1 MADRFNRSSRGQAVN
16 IVPFAVP
23 DLQSGMAKQLSF
35 IDTLQK
41 MQARAAAQSAT
52 ASQGTFVGLD
62 PETGEPVYAK
72 GLPGKT
78 TEKMREQAFNVMM
91 KQKLRNVIGKDE
103 ELNRIKNELYSGR
116 PLSTQ
121 RQALLLEQARKRTKA
136 LADANGLDHAGA
148 FEETFGTATQTYG
161 EDIAKLN
168 KSGAG
173 SAFLSGLE
181 QGWNTLKAGV
191 RQGVAALTGDSEEKI
206 RIADENT
213 KRNQEIALANPILR
227 ERTLREQEAAAE
239 GKELGYFEATDGN
252 TFSNI
257 AATAGNLVG
266 SFGPAI
272 VATPVLSTVGAP
284 ATVAALAPSI
294 AVSALTGQ
302 EGYNER
308 VAATE
313 GLTQQQKEEAVDLT
327 NPGAALNLGINAA
340 AGALLPGRMLGST
353 KQWLG
358 NQVAQRIAGKPLSK
372 LAAVT
377 PRSRAVATGEARFI
391 PSGAPEY
398 VPNGLATPGGG
409 VLLAKATP
417 GGVAQEMR
425 SLNPLQAHIL
435 STGQAAAARAAAPR
449 SAGTFIRDVAG
460 NSMENAAIMGAATI
474 GSNAAYNW
482 GAGQETPLTQG
493 LAEGAVEGALLG
505 IPFGALQYRG
515 RGKRAATSV
524 SPDSSAAPTAPTLA
538 PSAGSGEGASAEV
551 QGMFGKKTAST
562 GNKAAKVQP
571 RYKSEDWN
579 AAIDA
584 YMNPAEADVA
594 SIIADRKAH
603 FTNES
608 AATLNADPEFR
619 AWFKDVIAASRKKDD
634 AAVDNLIGEYLA
646 SGGDIKDLEYVVTTN
661 AGGKWLGRPAKELIR
676 IDPAGLGEWNK
687 EARKTFAAGVAHAKQ
702 QGAEYAGQFQPREGL
717 RGILGKLE
725 RGRAAEPAG
734 EGAGN
739 GSKVDTNPPK
749 SPTDTAARPDAPP
762 SFDSSSTESGGFS
775 GAAQQSIISNET
787 PPAAPKAD
795 STITGQEAD
804 SGRNVDSPRPGDE
817 QAGVGAGGTAGQTG
831 RSDGSGSDAASA
843 SIGAEPDG
851 VVEPKPDF
859 VNDSLRTFATDDA
872 VLTKR
877 MLNAINRRLASG
889 ANDVS
894 TALVD
899 TLINSPFVRKLY
911 NSMSEADLAS
921 GNIQGVTPQAIKN
934 AQDYV
939 RFTKMA
945 NLPRN
950 VRTLR
955 DYLTDVFD
963 PRTAEDI
970 NSRDTQIC

>member
-1 MADRFNRSSRGQAVN
+1 MADRFNRSSHGQTVN

-78 TEKMREQAFNVMM
+78 TEKMREQAFNVVM
-91 KQKLRNVIGKDE
+91 KQKLRNVIGQDA
-103 ELNRIKNELYSGR
+103 ELNRIKGELYSGR

-121 RQALLLEQARKRTKA
+121 RQSQLLEQARKRTKA
-136 LADANGLDHAGA
+136 LADANGLDYTGA
-148 FEETFGTATQTYG
+148 FEETFGTASRTYG
-161 EDIAKLN
+161 EEATKLSN
-168 KSGAG
+168 SGAD
-173 SAFLSGLE
+173 SAFMAGLE

-191 RQGVAALTGDSEEKI
+191 RQGVAALTGDSAEKI

-213 KRNQEIALANPILR
+213 KRNQEIALANPVLR

-239 GKELGYFEATDGN
+239 GKELGYFDATDGH

-272 VATPVLSTVGAP
+272 VATPILSTVGAP

-313 GLTQQQKEEAVDLT
+313 GLTQQQKEEAVNLT
-327 NPGAALNLGINAA
+327 SPGAAFNLGVNAA
-340 AGALLPGRMLGST
+340 AGALLPGRMLGGA
-353 KQWLG
+353 KQLIG
-358 NQVAQRIAGKPLSK
+358 RQAATMAPKKYASA
-372 LAAVT
+372 LAPGFVG
-377 PRSRAVATGEARFI
+377 PV
-391 PSGAPEY
+391 
-398 VPNGLATPGGG
+398 NATPI
-409 VLLAKATP
+409 VQAIRPT
-417 GGVAQEMR
+417 
-425 SLNPLQAHIL
+425 PLQRSAIQM
-435 STGQAAAARAAAPR
+435 GNAAAARAAAPR
-449 SAGTFIRDVAG
+449 SAGTFIRDIAG
-460 NSMENAAIMGAATI
+460 NSIENAAIMGAATI

-482 GAGQETPLTQG
+482 GAGQDTPLTQG

-515 RGKRAATSV
+515 RGKRTATPA
-524 SPDSSAAPTAPTLA
+524 SPDSNATSTSPAPTSTPPANGT
-538 PSAGSGEGASAEV
+538 GASAAV
-551 QGMFGKKTAST
+551 QGMFGKKTASAGSKT
-562 GNKAAKVQP
+562 AKVQP
-571 RYKSEDWN
+571 RYRSEDWN

-584 YMNPAEADVA
+584 YMNPAEVDVA

-608 AATLNADPEFR
+608 AALLNADPEFR
-619 AWFKDVIAASRKKDD
+619 TWFKDAIAASRKKDD

-717 RGILGKLE
+717 RSILGKLE
-725 RGRAAEPAG
+725 RGRAAEPTG
-734 EGAGN
+734 EGNGN
-739 GSKVDTNPPK
+739 GGKVDTNPTK
-749 SPTDTAARPDAPP
+749 SPTDAAAGLDEPLSPDN
-762 SFDSSSTESGGFS
+762 SSVESGGTG
-775 GAAQQSIISNET
+775 GAAQQGIGPDET
-787 PPAAPKAD
+787 PPAAPKTD
-795 STITGQEAD
+795 SSITGQKAD
-804 SGRNVDSPRPGDE
+804 SGRNIESSGPGDKSSSD
-817 QAGVGAGGTAGQTG
+817 GAGSITSEARG
-831 RSDGSGSDAASA
+831 SDGSGGDAAA
-843 SIGAEPDG
+843 VGGRAEPSSN
-851 VVEPKPDF
+851 VEPDF
-859 VNDSLRTFATDDA
+859 VGDSLRTFATDDA

-877 MLNAINRRLASG
+877 MLNAIGRRLAKG
-889 ANDVS
+889 NTDVS

-899 TLINSPFVRKLY
+899 TLVNSPIVRKLY
-911 NSMSEADLAS
+911 NNTSEADLAS

-945 NLPRN
+945 DLPRN
-950 VRTLR
+950 VKTLR
-955 DYLTDVFD
+955 DYLSDVFD

>member
-103 ELNRIKNELYSGR
+103 ELNRIKSELYSGR

-148 FEETFGTATQTYG
+148 FEETFGTATRTYG

-168 KSGAG
+168 KPGAAG
-173 SAFLSGLE
+173 SAFMSGLE

-313 GLTQQQKEEAVDLT
+313 GLTQQQKEEAVNLT
-327 NPGAALNLGINAA
+327 NPGAALNLGVNAA
-340 AGALLPGRMLGST
+340 AGALLPGRMLGGA
-353 KQWLG
+353 KQLIG
-358 NQVAQRIAGKPLSK
+358 RQAAAMAPKKYASA
-372 LAAVT
+372 LAPGFVG
-377 PRSRAVATGEARFI
+377 PV
-391 PSGAPEY
+391 
-398 VPNGLATPGGG
+398 NATPI
-409 VLLAKATP
+409 VQAIKPT
-417 GGVAQEMR
+417 
-425 SLNPLQAHIL
+425 PLQRSAIQM
-435 STGQAAAARAAAPR
+435 GNVAAARAAAPR
-449 SAGTFIRDVAG
+449 SAGTFIRDIAG
-460 NSMENAAIMGAATI
+460 NSLENAAIMGAATI

-482 GAGQETPLTQG
+482 GAGQDTPLTQG

-505 IPFGALQYRG
+505 IPFGALQYRS
-515 RGKRAATSV
+515 RGKRAATPV
-524 SPDSSAAPTAPTLA
+524 SPDSSAATTAPTPA
-538 PSAGSGEGASAEV
+538 SSAGSGEGASAAV

-562 GNKAAKVQP
+562 GTKAAKVQP

-749 SPTDTAARPDAPP
+749 SPADATTRPDASP
-762 SFDSSSTESGGFS
+762 SLDSSSAESGGFS
-775 GAAQQSIISNET
+775 GAAQPSISTDET
-787 PPAAPKAD
+787 PPAAPKAN

-817 QAGVGAGGTAGQTG
+817 QTSVGAGGTAGQTR
-831 RSDGSGSDAASA
+831 RSDGSGGDAAPVS
-843 SIGAEPDG
+843 SGAEPDG
-851 VVEPKPDF
+851 F

-872 VLTKR
+872 ALTKR
-877 MLNAINRRLASG
+877 MLDAINRRLAKG
-889 ANDVS
+889 TNDVS

-899 TLINSPFVRKLY
+899 TLVNSPFVRKLY
-911 NSMSEADLAS
+911 NNTSEADLAS

-963 PRTAEDI
+963 PRTVEDV

>member
-62 PETGEPVYAK
+62 PATGEPVYAK

-78 TEKMREQAFNVMM
+78 TEKMREQAFNVVM
-91 KQKLRNVIGKDE
+91 KQKLRNVIGQDA
-103 ELNRIKNELYSGR
+103 ELNRIKGELYSGR

-121 RQALLLEQARKRTKA
+121 RQSQLLEQARKRTKA
-136 LADANGLDHAGA
+136 LADANGLDYTGA
-148 FEETFGTATQTYG
+148 FEETFGTASRTYG
-161 EDIAKLN
+161 EEATKLSN
-168 KSGAG
+168 SGAD
-173 SAFLSGLE
+173 SAFMAGLE

-191 RQGVAALTGDSEEKI
+191 RQGVAALTGDSAEKI

-213 KRNQEIALANPILR
+213 KRNQEIALANPVLR

-313 GLTQQQKEEAVDLT
+313 GLTQQQKEEAVNLT
-327 NPGAALNLGINAA
+327 NPGAALNLGVNAA
-340 AGALLPGRMLGST
+340 AGALLPGRMLGGA
-353 KQWLG
+353 KQLIG
-358 NQVAQRIAGKPLSK
+358 RQAAAMAPKKYASA
-372 LAAVT
+372 LAPGFVG
-377 PRSRAVATGEARFI
+377 PV
-391 PSGAPEY
+391 
-398 VPNGLATPGGG
+398 NATPI
-409 VLLAKATP
+409 VQAIKPT
-417 GGVAQEMR
+417 
-425 SLNPLQAHIL
+425 PLQRSAIQM
-435 STGQAAAARAAAPR
+435 GNAAAARAAAPR
-449 SAGTFIRDVAG
+449 SAGTFIRDIAG
-460 NSMENAAIMGAATI
+460 NSIENAAIMGAATI

-482 GAGQETPLTQG
+482 GAGQDTPLTQG
-493 LAEGAVEGALLG
+493 LAESAVEGALLG
-505 IPFGALQYRG
+505 IPFGALQYRS
-515 RGKRAATSV
+515 RGKRAATPV
-524 SPDSSAAPTAPTLA
+524 SPDSGAAPTAPTPT

-608 AATLNADPEFR
+608 AAALNTDPEFR

-749 SPTDTAARPDAPP
+749 SPTDAAARPDAPP
-762 SFDSSSTESGGFS
+762 SLDSSSTESGGFS

-804 SGRNVDSPRPGDE
+804 SGRNVDSSRPGDE
-817 QAGVGAGGTAGQTG
+817 QTGVGAGGTAGQTG
-831 RSDGSGSDAASA
+831 RSDGSGRDATSV
-843 SIGAEPDG
+843 SSGAEPDG

-877 MLNAINRRLASG
+877 MLNAINKRLANG
-889 ANDVS
+889 TNDVS

-899 TLINSPFVRKLY
+899 TLVNSPFVRKLY
-911 NSMSEADLAS
+911 NNTSEADLAS

-945 NLPRN
+945 SLPRN

-963 PRTAEDI
+963 PRTAEDV